1 MYQKVHK
8 NIFLRFLFSFIS
20 FLLIFLLIMNS
31 SIICCFA
38 VAGVD
43 DALLLLLV
51 AIMGACGITFS
62 STLLANQAADALY
75 DSSPPDLQ
83 KILDAKASELVV
95 LGAFGS
101 AGITFLAEQWT
112 QITQS
117 VINTFGDFTGIDVA
131 FDATNTLDN
140 AILSLNNSLRVKC
153 GYHTTSSSYIVNVNN
168 FIFEY
173 YGRNN
178 KAFSNLDSAIIEDMT
193 VRCSNKFPDVH
204 LLRIGD
210 FTFTRYINSSNTAS
224 SVFTSILGFHIAYS
238 SVVGLLF
245 NATSNIGAGAWSNV
259 FYQGEL
265 VTFNYTSENS
275 YNSFRLSTSIC
286 ADIGTSLGLS
296 DSICPDGIFTR
307 ETFTNWL
314 VDIGNNDIGGVGALP
329 GAPGI
334 DTTAYPRNDTWHD
347 GIDDVG
353 SVPGSIGIAVPG
365 DINDVIDYSP
375 DLARDVSNV
384 DVSDSDIADTDT
396 DTSDKTDTDNDTPS
410 ITKPGGLPAMS
421 LPEVLF
427 KEKFPFCLP
436 WDLYNVFVILNAEPV
451 APKFDIPF
459 KFERF
464 GIDYVF
470 TIDLS
475 DYEQF
480 ALISRASLSI
490 TFVIALI
497 LLSRKVIGAE

>member
-8 NIFLRFLFSFIS
+8 NLFFRFLFSFIS
-20 FLLIFLLIMNS
+20 ILLIFLLIMNS
-31 SIICCFA
+31 SIIDCFA

-51 AIMGACGITFS
+51 SIMGACGITFS
-62 STLLANQAADALY
+62 STLLANQAADSLY

-83 KILDAKASELVV
+83 KIFDAKASELVV

-117 VINTFGDFTGIDVA
+117 VINTFGDFTGIDVRLKLSG
-131 FDATNTLDN
+131 DLTLSSGG
-140 AILSLNNSLRVKC
+140 SLKTEISV
-153 GYHTTSSSYIVNVNN
+153 GSAGHSQYVADTFVYD
-168 FIFEY
+168 F
-173 YGRNN
+173 YGRNFDFS
-178 KAFSNLDSAIIEDMT
+178 KAPDFINNIHSSRPSQFIIAMTIANSITLVCNTYNTSNASLSLTSSLSYTNGNQLMFNSRGVGTSI
-193 VRCSNKFPDVH
+193 P
-204 LLRIGD
+204 L
-210 FTFTRYINSSNTAS
+210 YINGDACTLVSSGTGYVLQNS
-224 SVFTSILGFHIAYS
+224 SG
-238 SVVGLLF
+238 
-245 NATSNIGAGAWSNV
+245 SNV
-259 FYQGEL
+259 ISGGIL
-265 VTFNYTSENS
+265 V
-275 YNSFRLSTSIC
+275 
-286 ADIGTSLGLS
+286 GTDVPVP
-296 DSICPDGIFTR
+296 DSICPDGIFTKNSDFSDWISGLING
-307 ETFTNWL
+307 T
-314 VDIGNNDIGGVGALP
+314 IGSVGALP
-329 GAPGI
+329 GDPGI
-334 DTTAYPRNDTWHD
+334 DVTSYPGNDTWHD

-375 DLARDVSNV
+375 DLARDISNV

-459 KFERF
+459 KLERL

-480 ALISRASLSI
+480 ALISRVSLSI
-490 TFVIALI
+490 TFIIALI
-497 LLSRKVIGAE
+497 LLSRKVIGA